1 MPFGGM
7 GMGEM
12 MVVGIIALLLFGSK
26 LPEVAK
32 SLGKGFM
39 EIKKGMTGIEDE
51 VDRAVHAEPAATSRP
66 APPDEPQEEL
76 TAPKFEPPL
85 PTAAAS
91 ESSDPDHQ
99 A

>member
-1 MPFGGM
+1 MPLGGM

-12 MVVGIIALLLFGSK
+12 LVVGVIALLLFGSK

-39 EIKKGMTGIEDE
+39 EFKKGMTGIEDE
-51 VDRAVHAEPAATSRP
+51 IDRAVHKPAEPTSRP
-66 APPDEPQEEL
+66 VPEEEQEEL
-76 TAPKFEPPL
+76 TAPKFEPPV
-85 PTAAAS
+85 PSTAAAGD
-91 ESSDPDHQ
+91 ETETKE